1 MRLRTHTIVNQ
12 LFLIQSRSKGRRPE
26 SIALKLLTIF
36 VKCPNIYPVPTQN
49 VNLTPELDDF
59 VRAQVETGQF
69 NSASEVHRAALSA
82 MARAE
87 EERKVRL
94 ERLRNEL
101 RIGLDD
107 LEAGRYRAIASEE
120 EHMQFFAGLREKA
133 AAFDFLSSRGG

>member
-1 MRLRTHTIVNQ
+1 M
-12 LFLIQSRSKGRRPE
+12 
-26 SIALKLLTIF
+26 
-36 VKCPNIYPVPTQN
+36 PTQN
-49 VNLTPELDDF
+49 VNLTPELNDF
-59 VRAQVETGQF
+59 VRAQVESGQF

-82 MARAE
+82 MSRAE

-120 EHMQFFAGLREKA
+120 EHMHFERHLQ
-133 AAFDFLSSRGG
+133 